1 MFSYDS
7 FFGQDHPRLHLDGSK
22 PPLPGLRNGLQ
33 HERKQLDIFRSNL
46 ILFLSELG
54 LVAISCQS
62 LGSVSAGEPAQLI
75 LSAATV

>member
-33 HERKQLDIFRSNL
+33 HERKQLDIFRSNS
-46 ILFLSELG
+46 IIFSQRAWFG
-54 LVAISCQS
+54 GDFMSII
-62 LGSVSAGEPAQLI
+62 GECECR
-75 LSAATV
+75 